1 MRSEG
6 SRLCSRARFAA
17 ASCSVARSFSK
28 SNAQM
33 LGVDDVAPRVVL
45 ACVVELVIVV
55 VVIVS
60 AVVGVVVSVVSVVVS
75 TG

>member
-6 SRLCSRARFAA
+6 SRLCRRVGFAA

-33 LGVDDVAPRVVL
+33 LGVDDVAPRVVV
-45 ACVVELVIVV
+45 ACVVELVVV
-55 VVIVS
+55 VIVIVS
-60 AVVGVVVSVVSVVVS
+60 AVVGVVVSVVSFVVR